1 MTEMSGA
8 TLALAGA
15 VLIGVS
21 LMPSEATERTRQ
33 RLAGIGFLFCGSGF
47 LAWAACT
54 IYAMSRFR

>member
-1 MTEMSGA
+1 MTEIAGA
-8 TLALAGA
+8 LIALAGVA
-15 VLIGVS
+15 LIGVS

-54 IYAMSRFR
+54 VYAISRFK